1 MTAKEFLRR
10 ARSVDRRVDEA
21 TERVKRIRAQLEAG
35 RMSSVT
41 GMPRGG
47 AKDWTETADRLI
59 ELEQRVNAQVR
70 EMVRWKLAAID
81 AIDAVEE
88 ARLREVLELYYIDG
102 YSWEEVAK
110 ALHYDKSWVLRLHG
124 QALLKVKVPEDF
136 HSTTQGASCFSTTE
150 RLRLNKPWVI
160 TLLEKVPWNWVP
172 ATSVWAIWIRH
183 GTPMNLPWIWIPTI
197 WKPGLSWLP
206 LMLLTVII
214 TPHWSRLRWC
224 WRKTRNTLP
233 LWLLPPSAA
242 V

>member
-21 TERVKRIRAQLEAG
+21 TERAARIRARLEAG

-102 YSWEEVAK
+102 FTWAQVAQRME
-110 ALHYDKSWVLRLHG
+110 LDPRWVFRLHG
-124 QALLKVKVPEDF
+124 KALLRVNVPDEFDY
-136 HSTTQGASCFSTTE
+136 
-150 RLRLNKPWVI
+150 
-160 TLLEKVPWNWVP
+160 
-172 ATSVWAIWIRH
+172 
-183 GTPMNLPWIWIPTI
+183 
-197 WKPGLSWLP
+197 
-206 LMLLTVII
+206 
-214 TPHWSRLRWC
+214 
-224 WRKTRNTLP
+224 
-233 LWLLPPSAA
+233 
-242 V
+242 